1 MNAETRKLPISPEY
15 QAWEDWRAEG
25 AFFSSQFHG
34 AERDRYRAET
44 QRIERE
50 MDQ

>member
-25 AFFSSQFHG
+25 AFFSSQSQD
-34 AERDRYRAET
+34 AERDRYVAEA